1 MKKNISHSPKK
12 FLKRPEFPGGKEAFK
27 AYIKKNLVYPEIA
40 LAEKT
45 EGIVY
50 LSTQIDDN
58 GEVKEVTVEKGI
70 GGGCD
75 EEAVRLIKN
84 VKFGAVK
91 NRGVRLK
98 AKQRFRIEFRLPE
111 KKKSVSY
118 QLKKSLKT
126 NPSEQ
131 KPEIKKYSYT
141 ISIGSK

>member
-1 MKKNISHSPKK
+1 VYQ
-12 FLKRPEFPGGKEAFK
+12 EK
-27 AYIKKNLVYPEIA
+27 ALG
-40 LAEKT
+40 EKI
-45 EGIVY
+45 ESIVY

-58 GEVKEVTVEKGI
+58 GDVNEATVEKGI

-98 AKQRFRIEFRLPE
+98 ARQRFRIEFRLPK

-118 QLKKSLKT
+118 QLKKSPKT

-131 KPEIKKYSYT
+131 KPEIKRYSYT
-141 ISIGSK
+141 INIDRNN